1 MLKKEVTYK
10 NFDGEMVTDV
20 VRFNLTKAE
29 LIEMEIT
36 TQDSWTKYV
45 QRIIKAENNAEIFK
59 IYKDVVLRAYGVMS
73 PDGKHFIKKPELAE
87 EFSHSEAF
95 SVLFMEVFQDADK
108 ASEFMNG
115 MLPEIEEDNVVSIAA
130 ANS

>member
-1 MLKKEVTYK
+1 MLKKEITYK
-10 NFDGEMVTDV
+10 NFDGDTVTDI

-59 IYKDVVLRAYGVMS
+59 VYKDVVLRAYGVMS
-73 PDGKHFIKKPELAE
+73 PDGKHFVKNRELAE
-87 EFSHSEAF
+87 EFSHTEAF

-108 ASEFMNG
+108 AAEFMNA
-115 MLPEIEEDNVVSIAA
+115 MLPEIEDKNSISGT
-130 ANS
+130 NS